1 MRNEKLNYDG
11 VDSILGDPKKA
22 LWKMSIPLIVSLL
35 ITSLYSVIDAIWVS
49 GLGAD
54 ALAGVGFVSPI
65 FIALM
70 GIGNGLGAGSASA
83 LSKYIGEGNKEKAD
97 NGAAHTIFITVII
110 SAITTFLLLIFLRDI
125 LLAMGAGD
133 TINYAMDYGLILSA
147 GSILVILSN
156 SLYGVLRGEG
166 DANRT
171 MYAML
176 FSSILNMVLDPI
188 FIYGLN
194 LGVRGAA
201 IASLLSLLFVNII
214 LFYWFYIKKDT
225 YLKPFLS
232 NFKFDKQITLD
243 ILKVGLPASLEL
255 VNNALF
261 AAIFSLLL
269 VTVASTDAVA
279 VYSTGWRVV
288 TIATTPIIAVATALI
303 SVVGANYGARKY
315 EEILVAHR
323 YSMKM
328 SILFGVL
335 AALVVYIF
343 APQIVS
349 AFAYT
354 GTSTRLT
361 PQLIAFL
368 SVIVIYFPTMGY
380 GCTSTFVFQGTGN
393 GITAMFQTILRETV
407 FTLAFAILLAIV
419 FGYGEYGAWW
429 GIILGELL
437 VNTITMIWADLHIK
451 NLIKSSND
459 SSPK

>member
-1 MRNEKLNYDG
+1 MIDEKLNYDG

-22 LWKMSIPLIVSLL
+22 LWKMSIPLIISLL

-97 NGAAHTIFITVII
+97 NGAVHTIFITVII
-110 SAITTFLLLIFLRDI
+110 SAITTLLLLMFLRDI

-188 FIYGLN
+188 FIYGLD

-315 EEILVAHR
+315 DEILVAHR

-419 FGYGEYGAWW
+419 LGYGEYGAWW
-429 GIILGELL
+429 GIILGELI
-437 VNTITMIWADLHIK
+437 VNTLTMIWADLHIK
-451 NLIKSSND
+451 KLINANREF
-459 SSPK
+459 

>member
-1 MRNEKLNYDG
+1 MIENNINSQG

-22 LWKMSIPLIVSLL
+22 LWKMSIPLIISLL
-35 ITSLYSVIDAIWVS
+35 ITSLYSVIDAIWVA

-83 LSKYIGEGNKEKAD
+83 LSKYIGEGNKEQAD
-97 NGAAHTIFITVII
+97 NGAIHTIFITVIVSI
-110 SAITTFLLLIFLRDI
+110 ITTILLLIFLNDI
-125 LLAMGAGD
+125 LLAMGAGI
-133 TINYAMDYGLILSA
+133 TIDYAMDYGIILVI

-156 SLYGVLRGEG
+156 ALYGVLRGEG

-176 FSSILNMVLDPI
+176 FSSILNMILDPI
-188 FIYGLN
+188 LIYGLT

-201 IASLLSLLFVNII
+201 IASLISILCVNLI
-214 LFYWFYIKKDT
+214 LFYWFYIRKDT
-225 YLKPFLS
+225 YIKPFLS
-232 NFKFDKQITLD
+232 NYNFNKEITVD
-243 ILKVGLPASLEL
+243 ILKVGFPASLEL
-255 VNNALF
+255 INNALF
-261 AAIFSLLL
+261 AALFSLLL
-269 VTVASTDAVA
+269 VLVASTDAVA

-323 YSMKM
+323 YSMKIG
-328 SILFGVL
+328 ILFGFI
-335 AALVVYIF
+335 AAIVVYIF
-343 APQIVS
+343 APHIVS
-349 AFAYT
+349 AFAYA
-354 GTSTRLT
+354 GTSTRLS

-368 SVIVIYFPTMGY
+368 SVIIIYFPTMGY

-393 GITAMFQTILRETV
+393 GVTAMFQTILRETV

-419 FGYGEYGAWW
+419 LGYGEYGAWW
-429 GIILGELL
+429 GIILGELV

-451 NLIKSSND
+451 RLIRSNN
-459 SSPK
+459 

>member
-1 MRNEKLNYDG
+1 MNDNNVKNSQG
-11 VDSILGDPKKA
+11 VDSILGNPKTA
-22 LWKMSIPLIVSLL
+22 LWKMSIPLKISLL
-35 ITSLYSVIDAIWVS
+35 ITSLYSVIDAVWVS

-54 ALAGVGFVSPI
+54 ALAGVGFVSPV

-83 LSKYIGEGNKEKAD
+83 LSKYIGENNKRKSD
-97 NGAAHTIFITVII
+97 NGAIHTIFITVII
-110 SAITTFLLLIFLRDI
+110 SIITTVILLIFLKDI
-125 LLAMGAGD
+125 LLAMGAGV
-133 TINYAMDYGLILSA
+133 TINYAMDYGVILSI

-176 FSSILNMVLDPI
+176 FSSVLNMILDPV
-188 FIYGLN
+188 FIYVLN
-194 LGVRGAA
+194 LGVKGAA
-201 IASLLSLLFVNII
+201 VATLISLLLVNLI

-232 NFKFDKQITLD
+232 NYKFNKGITID

-255 VNNALF
+255 INNALF
-261 AAIFSLLL
+261 AALFSLLL
-269 VTVASTDAVA
+269 VIVASTDAVA

-303 SVVGANYGARKY
+303 SVVGANYGAKKY

-323 YSMKM
+323 YSMKIG
-328 SILFGVL
+328 ILFGII
-335 AALVVYIF
+335 AAVIVYIF

-349 AFAYT
+349 IFAYT
-354 GTSTRLT
+354 GTSTRLS

-407 FTLAFAILLAIV
+407 FTLGFAILLAIV
-419 FGYGEYGAWW
+419 LGYGEYGAWW
-429 GIILGELL
+429 GIILGELVL
-437 VNTITMIWADLHIK
+437 NTITMIWADLHIK
-451 NLIKSSND
+451 KLINSKN
-459 SSPK
+459 

>member
-1 MRNEKLNYDG
+1 MNDNNVKNSQG
-11 VDSILGDPKKA
+11 VDSILGNPKTA
-22 LWKMSIPLIVSLL
+22 LWKMSIPLIISLL
-35 ITSLYSVIDAIWVS
+35 ITSLYSVIDAVWVS

-54 ALAGVGFVSPI
+54 ALAGVGFVSPV

-83 LSKYIGEGNKEKAD
+83 LSKYIGENNKRKSD
-97 NGAAHTIFITVII
+97 NGAIHTIFITAII
-110 SAITTFLLLIFLRDI
+110 SIITTVILLIFLKDI
-125 LLAMGAGD
+125 LLAMGAGV
-133 TINYAMDYGLILSA
+133 TINYAMDYGVILSI

-176 FSSILNMVLDPI
+176 FSSVLNMILDPV
-188 FIYGLN
+188 FIYVLN
-194 LGVRGAA
+194 LGVKGAA
-201 IASLLSLLFVNII
+201 VATLISLLLVNLI

-232 NFKFDKQITLD
+232 NYKFNKGITID

-255 VNNALF
+255 INNALF
-261 AAIFSLLL
+261 AALFSLLL
-269 VTVASTDAVA
+269 VIVASTDAVA

-303 SVVGANYGARKY
+303 SVVGANYGAKKY

-323 YSMKM
+323 YSMKIG
-328 SILFGVL
+328 ILFGII
-335 AALVVYIF
+335 AAVIVYIF

-349 AFAYT
+349 IFAYT
-354 GTSTRLT
+354 GTSTRLS

-407 FTLAFAILLAIV
+407 FTLGFAILLAIV
-419 FGYGEYGAWW
+419 LGYGEYGAWW
-429 GIILGELL
+429 GIILGELVL
-437 VNTITMIWADLHIK
+437 NTITMIWADLHIK
-451 NLIKSSND
+451 KLINSKN
-459 SSPK
+459 

>member
-1 MRNEKLNYDG
+1 MEFNLFKNSTQSLEKIQEYVQTRTD
-11 VDSILGDPKKA
+11 DPN
-22 LWKMSIPLIVSLL
+22 LFESNVM
-35 ITSLYSVIDAIWVS
+35 D
-49 GLGAD
+49 
-54 ALAGVGFVSPI
+54 
-65 FIALM
+65 
-70 GIGNGLGAGSASA
+70 
-83 LSKYIGEGNKEKAD
+83 E
-97 NGAAHTIFITVII
+97 
-110 SAITTFLLLIFLRDI
+110 DI
-125 LLAMGAGD
+125 LD
-133 TINYAMDYGLILSA
+133 
-147 GSILVILSN
+147 LV
-156 SLYGVLRGEG
+156 LY
-166 DANRT
+166 
-171 MYAML
+171 
-176 FSSILNMVLDPI
+176 PI

-335 AALVVYIF
+335 AALVLYIF

-354 GTSTRLT
+354 
-361 PQLIAFL
+361 
-368 SVIVIYFPTMGY
+368 
-380 GCTSTFVFQGTGN
+380 
-393 GITAMFQTILRETV
+393 
-407 FTLAFAILLAIV
+407 V
-419 FGYGEYGAWW
+419 FGDC
-429 GIILGELL
+429 L
-437 VNTITMIWADLHIK
+437 
-451 NLIKSSND
+451 
-459 SSPK
+459 